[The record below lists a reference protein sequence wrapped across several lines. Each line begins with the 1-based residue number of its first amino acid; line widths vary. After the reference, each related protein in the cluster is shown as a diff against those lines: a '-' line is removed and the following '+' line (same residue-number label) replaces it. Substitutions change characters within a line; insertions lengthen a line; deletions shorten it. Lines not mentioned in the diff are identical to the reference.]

1 MDSGDVMQLVVLAAL
16 LMMSAIFSS
25 AETSLITCNKIRIRT
40 LAEEGNKNAAVLE
53 KVLENQGKMLS
64 AILIGNNVV
73 NLSASSIATL
83 LANRLLGSS
92 GAAIAT
98 GVITFL
104 ILIFGEISPKTFAT
118 VNADVLALAYARPI
132 HALMTALTP
141 VIFIINLISRGFIR
155 LLGSDPDGKPNAMTE
170 SELRTIVDVS
180 HEDGVIESDERK
192 MINNVFDFGDS
203 RARDV
208 MVPRID
214 MVFAQVDMSYD
225 ELLDIFKE
233 EHYTRLP
240 VYQDSID
247 DVIGIINMKDL
258 LLYKEGTPFSI
269 RDYLR
274 EPYYAYEFKR
284 TADIMH
290 DMKLKKASVTIVL
303 DEYGTTAGLI
313 TFEDLIEEIVGD
325 IRDEYDEDE
334 VDEIRLVSER
344 AYMVL
349 ASAHLDEVNEVLGLS
364 LESEDYDTLG
374 GYMIERLDHLP
385 KEGEQIENEDA
396 IFTVE
401 KVDKNRI
408 DVIYVVLKEKE
419 EAEKE
424 KKSDKTDKRS
434 EKE

>member
-1 MDSGDVMQLVVLAAL
+1 MDSGDVIQLLTLIALVLL
-16 LMMSAIFSS
+16 SSFFSS
-25 AETSLITCNKIRIRT
+25 AETALITCNRIRIRT
-40 LAEEGNKNAAVLE
+40 LAEDGDKRAIVLE
-53 KVLENQGKMLS
+53 KVLGEQSKMLS

-73 NLSASSIATL
+73 NLSASSVATL
-83 LANRLLGSS
+83 LADKLLGNS

-98 GVITFL
+98 GILTLL
-104 ILIFGEISPKTFAT
+104 ILIFGEISPKSLAT
-118 VNADVLALAYARPI
+118 LNAEPMALKYAGIIRI
-132 HALMTALTP
+132 LMTVLTP
-141 VIFIINLISRGFIR
+141 IIFVINFLARGFIR
-155 LLGSDPDGKPNAMTE
+155 LLGVDPDAKNNTMTE

-192 MINNVFDFGDS
+192 MINNVVDFGDS

-214 MVFAQVDMSYD
+214 MVFAQVDMTYE
-225 ELLDIFKE
+225 ELLDIFKAE
-233 EHYTRLP
+233 RYTRLP
-240 VYQDSID
+240 VYEESID

-284 TADIMH
+284 TSEIMH
-290 DMKLKKASVTIVL
+290 DMKLKKSSVTIVL

-334 VDEIRLVSER
+334 VDEIRNVGEGT
-344 AYMVL
+344 YMIL
-349 ASAHLDEVNEVLGLS
+349 ASAHLDEINETLKLD

-408 DVIYVVLKEKE
+408 DMVYVALKNKE
-419 EAEKE
+419 QNEEE
-424 KKSDKTDKRS
+424 NS
-434 EKE
+434 

>member
-1 MDSGDVMQLVVLAAL
+1 MFL
-16 LMMSAIFSS
+16 LLSSFFSS
-25 AETSLITCNKIRIRT
+25 AETALITCNRIRIRT
-40 LAEEGNKNAAVLE
+40 LAEEGNQRAITLE
-53 KVLENQGKMLS
+53 KVLEDQSKMLG
-64 AILIGNNVV
+64 AILIGNNIV
-73 NLSASSIATL
+73 NLSASSVATL
-83 LANRLLGSS
+83 LADKLLGSS

-98 GVITFL
+98 GLLTLL
-104 ILIFGEISPKTFAT
+104 ILIFGELSPKTMAT
-118 VNADVLALAYARPI
+118 IHAESMALKYARPI
-132 HALMTALTP
+132 HILMVLFTP
-141 VIFIINLISRGFIR
+141 VIFVVNKLSRGFIR
-155 LLGSDPDGKPNAMTE
+155 LMGTDPDEKNNTMTE

-192 MINNVFDFGDS
+192 MINNVVDFGDS

-214 MVFAQVDMSYD
+214 MVFAQVDMSYE
-225 ELLDIFKE
+225 ELLNIFKE
-233 EHYTRLP
+233 ERYTRLP
-240 VYQDSID
+240 VYEESID

-269 RDYLR
+269 RNYLR

-284 TADIMH
+284 TSEIMH
-290 DMKLKKASVTIVL
+290 DMKLKKSSVTIVL

-334 VDEIRLVSER
+334 VDEIRAVGEN
-344 AYMVL
+344 AYMIS
-349 ASAHLDEVNEVLGLS
+349 ASAHLDEINEVLEIE
-364 LESEDYDTLG
+364 LESEEYDTLG

-396 IFTVE
+396 VFTVE

-408 DVIYVVLKEKE
+408 DMVYVVLKEKE
-419 EAEKE
+419 TTEE
-424 KKSDKTDKRS
+424 
-434 EKE
+434 

>member
-1 MDSGDVMQLVVLAAL
+1 MDSEEVIQLFALVVLL
-16 LMMSAIFSS
+16 LLSAFFSS
-25 AETSLITCNKIRIRT
+25 AETALVTCNKIRIRT
-40 LAEEGNKNAAVLE
+40 LVEEGDKRAILLE
-53 KVLENQGKMLS
+53 HIFENQGKMLS
-64 AILIGNNVV
+64 AILIGNNIV
-73 NLSASSIATL
+73 NLSASSVATL
-83 LANRLLGSS
+83 LANKLLGNS

-98 GVITFL
+98 GVLTFL
-104 ILIFGEISPKTFAT
+104 ILVFGELSPKTLAT
-118 VNADVLALAYARPI
+118 IHAEPIALAYAGI
-132 HALMTALTP
+132 VHFLMIVFTP
-141 VIFIINLISRGFIR
+141 VIFVINAMSRGFIR
-155 LLGSDPDGKPNAMTE
+155 LLGVDPDAKIGTMTE

-192 MINNVFDFGDS
+192 MINNVVDFGDS
-203 RARDV
+203 QAKEV

-214 MVFAQVDMSYD
+214 MVFAQVDMTYE
-225 ELLDIFKE
+225 ELLEIFKE

-240 VYQDSID
+240 VYEESID

-258 LLYKEGTPFSI
+258 LLYKEGNPFSI

-274 EPYYAYEFKR
+274 EPHYAYEFKR
-284 TADIMH
+284 TSEIMH

-334 VDEIRLVSER
+334 VDEIRNVEENIYL
-344 AYMVL
+344 VL
-349 ASAHLDEVNEVLGLS
+349 ASAHLDEINETLS
-364 LESEDYDTLG
+364 LALESNEYDTLG

-385 KEGEQIENEDA
+385 KEGEQIESEEA

-408 DVIYVVLKEKE
+408 DMVRIALKIEETKVEFEK
-419 EAEKE
+419 
-424 KKSDKTDKRS
+424 
-434 EKE
+434 

>member
-1 MDSGDVMQLVVLAAL
+1 MDSSDVIQLLTLVVLL
-16 LMMSAIFSS
+16 LLSSFFSS
-25 AETSLITCNKIRIRT
+25 AETALITCNRIRIRT
-40 LAEEGNKNAAVLE
+40 LAEDGDKRAIILE
-53 KVLENQGKMLS
+53 KVLGEQSKMLS

-73 NLSASSIATL
+73 NLSASSVATL
-83 LANRLLGSS
+83 LANKLLGNS

-98 GVITFL
+98 GILTLL
-104 ILIFGEISPKTFAT
+104 ILIFGEISPKTLAT
-118 VNADVLALAYARPI
+118 INAEPMALKYAGSIRI
-132 HALMTALTP
+132 LMIVLTP
-141 VIFIINLISRGFIR
+141 IIFVINVLSRGFIR
-155 LLGSDPDGKPNAMTE
+155 LLGVDPDAKNNTMTE

-192 MINNVFDFGDS
+192 MINNVVDFGDS

-214 MVFAQVDMSYD
+214 MVFAQVDMTYE
-225 ELLDIFKE
+225 ELLDIFKA

-240 VYQDSID
+240 VYEESID

-284 TADIMH
+284 TSEIMH
-290 DMKLKKASVTIVL
+290 DMKLKKSSVTIVL

-334 VDEIRLVSER
+334 VDEIRNVGEGT
-344 AYMVL
+344 YMIL
-349 ASAHLDEVNEVLGLS
+349 ASAHLDEINETLKLD

-408 DVIYVVLKEKE
+408 DMVYVALKNKE
-419 EAEKE
+419 ENQEE
-424 KKSDKTDKRS
+424 NS
-434 EKE
+434 